1 MKQKILLVSG
11 AAVYKQGRGR
21 NLWFVVKN
29 KDDGWELPKT
39 TARRGESS
47 VRAAIRLMGEQ
58 GGMTAKVLEE
68 VGRSGGATMV
78 NGKPIS
84 QRYLFYLLFTK
95 LPNEVLGFEDFLW
108 LDYARAIRKLTAKR
122 DITMLRTAHD
132 MLKEIEKKKKK
143 KQ

>member
-1 MKQKILLVSG
+1 MKQKTLLVSIP
-11 AAVYKQGRGR
+11 VIYKQGRGK
-21 NLWFVVKN
+21 NLWFIVRD
-29 KDDGWELPKT
+29 KDGGWELPKT

-68 VGRSGGATMV
+68 VGRSGGAAMV

-84 QRYLFYLLFTK
+84 QRYLFYLMFTK
-95 LPNEVLGFEDFLW
+95 LPNEVLGFEDFEW
-108 LDYARAIRKLTAKR
+108 LDYARAIRKLSPKR
-122 DITMLRTAHD
+122 DITMLRTARD

-143 KQ
+143 K